1 MFRAHALADKLQ
13 TSFPSKKQ
21 HTDTSLPLSLSRS
34 LSRKKPYPDPFPPL
48 RTEVKKH
55 GSTPERRCGG
65 GGSEEPAK
73 RSARTGIAAP
83 PSLPPKFS
91 VRSWSNA
98 VGVVVDPSR
107 YLLFA
112 RAAICLLM
120 HAGCKGLNPAAG
132 VVNGVSI
139 LRGRGHAREREREG
153 NGDVDFCRQLEVMA
167 Q

>member
-1 MFRAHALADKLQ
+1 
-13 TSFPSKKQ
+13 
-21 HTDTSLPLSLSRS
+21 
-34 LSRKKPYPDPFPPL
+34 PYPDPFPPL
-48 RTEVKKH
+48 SGHVGKH

-107 YLLFA
+107 VRDVGCPPIRNYWKNTL
-112 RAAICLLM
+112 AASVPKS
-120 HAGCKGLNPAAG
+120 KGGDDVAAQG
-132 VVNGVSI
+132 G
-139 LRGRGHAREREREG
+139 LTT
-153 NGDVDFCRQLEVMA
+153 
-167 Q
+167 